1 MHFELKA
8 YACIC
13 RYMSLSGLLWLG
25 WSQMTCCFILT
36 NLSKFWK
43 LFVIFIFFFSLPHE
57 IYFRNSWNKIY
68 IDKTV
73 LRIWKR
79 QAFYYEKVISKFKF
93 KFIYSLKPLW
103 HGIWGTLSDN
113 KIEYKHGQR
122 YRYTQLI
129 HIQKKRKEIHITNY
143 CFILLWRTDKLIYFQ
158 ITYKAF

>member
-1 MHFELKA
+1 MQVHVVQWPALTRMITDDLLFYINEFVTILKTF
-8 YACIC
+8 
-13 RYMSLSGLLWLG
+13 RY
-25 WSQMTCCFILT
+25 FH
-36 NLSKFWK
+36 
-43 LFVIFIFFFSLPHE
+43 FFFSLPHE

-113 KIEYKHGQR
+113 INKIEYKQGQR

-129 HIQKKRKEIHITNY
+129 HIQKKKGNTYNKILFHFVMEDRQTHI
-143 CFILLWRTDKLIYFQ
+143 FSK
-158 ITYKAF
+158 